1 MAEIYTW
8 QMLNLDIL
16 NVECLVRKTET
27 TPYTVSRNE
36 MKWQVRCLQNH

>member
-16 NVECLVRKTET
+16 NVECLVRKIEI